1 MPKSLLLCGKMNRS
15 RLILCAGLL
24 ATLFSLCP
32 LPLVYADSLLL
43 QDIPIF
49 YGEERFLDR
58 IGSLPSGRS
67 EPLGLLLSGG
77 SARAFA
83 HIGVLQDLDERGLSP
98 DFIVTN
104 SMGSIV
110 GMLYAAGISPDE
122 ILELIKRIELST
134 LFEPE
139 LPVQGGILNPSI
151 FTELAKE
158 IIIEDDIRNF
168 PIPLIVVCEDL
179 KTKRTILLAEGEV
192 GAVLAAS
199 FALPV
204 YFRPVELFG
213 HSLIDGG
220 LSNIAPVGIP
230 YMFTDQ
236 VIAST
241 TFYRKELDLDNPL
254 TILNVAMD
262 ITKSRAGV
270 KDLKEYNPVWIRC
283 DVETFSFMD
292 WSAMDEIVS
301 RGYASACEELDQEG
315 IRENLETGSLG
326 YLDAVRSEASLRAER
341 ACREFERSGTVY
353 FNSLEWGL
361 KAGVMAD
368 GGPRSRALL
377 QDRNRVSAGSYL
389 KKGYAQF
396 NVDMFYQPQW
406 LNQFQSV
413 EGNFTGAALGL
424 EWMPARVVY
433 INSFCDFNFTAG
445 DAAGQLDFNSLYWYG
460 EAEVPRSVGEKAVLG
475 PFVRYETMTD
485 RQLSPMDMIFTG
497 GLFSRIGKIDTDGYR
512 LNAEQGFFRSELDSS
527 LQSTI
532 DMAVQVFPFLLFEQ
546 RLHARYNWWDGSNVF
561 FYPGDYF
568 RGSKERELISDFLI
582 GNSGISLQV
591 PGWKPTFGETVILDT
606 VSAGPFYDLR
616 VSGAGFEH
624 IAGFALDVSLSV
636 IGLKPVSIHLDY
648 GWENMEDGVFSFY
661 LNI

>member
-1 MPKSLLLCGKMNRS
+1 MLKSLHLYGKMKRF

-24 ATLFSLCP
+24 AVLFSLCS
-32 LPLVYADSLLL
+32 LPLVHADSLLL
-43 QDIPIF
+43 QDIPVF
-49 YGEERFLDR
+49 YGQDRFQDRLD
-58 IGSLPSGRS
+58 SLPSGRS
-67 EPLGLLLSGG
+67 RPLGLLLSGG

-83 HIGVLQDLDERGLSP
+83 HIGVLQALDERGLSP

-110 GMLYAAGISPDE
+110 GMLYAAGLSPDE
-122 ILELIKRIELST
+122 ILKLIERIELST

-139 LPVQGGILNPSI
+139 LPVQGGILNPSV

-158 IIIEDDIRNF
+158 IIIEEDIRNF
-168 PIPLIVVCEDL
+168 PVPLIVVCEDL

-192 GAVLAAS
+192 DSVLAAS

-270 KDLKEYNPVWIRC
+270 KELKEYDPIWIRC

-292 WSAMDEIVS
+292 WAAMDEIVR
-301 RGYASACEELDQEG
+301 RGYESACEELDREG
-315 IRENLETGSLG
+315 LREILEEGSFE
-326 YLDAVRSEASLRAER
+326 YLDEMRGEAKLRAER
-341 ACREFERSGTVY
+341 ACREYERSGIVY
-353 FNSLEWGL
+353 YDSPEWGL

-368 GGPRSRALL
+368 GGPRSSTVL
-377 QDRNRVSAGSYL
+377 QERTRFSAGPYL

-406 LNQFQSV
+406 LNRFQSV
-413 EGNFTGAALGL
+413 EGNFTGAAVGM
-424 EWMPARVVY
+424 EWMPARLVRFDT
-433 INSFCDFNFTAG
+433 FCDFNFTAG
-445 DAAGQLDFNSLYWYG
+445 DAAGQLDFDSLYWYG
-460 EAEVPRSVGEKAVLG
+460 EAEVPRSVGEKTVLG
-475 PFVRYETMTD
+475 PFVRYEMLTD
-485 RQLSPMDMIFTG
+485 REFSPVDTIFTG
-497 GLFSRIGKIDTDGYR
+497 GLFSRIGKLDADGFR
-512 LNAEQGFFRSELDSS
+512 VNAEQGFFLGEFNSA

-532 DMAVQVFPFLLFEQ
+532 DLSVRVFPFLQFKQ
-546 RLHARYNWWDGSNVF
+546 RLHGRYNWWDDSDVF

-582 GNSGISLQV
+582 CNSGISLQV
-591 PGWKPTFGETVILDT
+591 PGLHWMF
-606 VSAGPFYDLR
+606 R
-616 VSGAGFEH
+616 
-624 IAGFALDVSLSV
+624 
-636 IGLKPVSIHLDY
+636 
-648 GWENMEDGVFSFY
+648 
-661 LNI
+661 